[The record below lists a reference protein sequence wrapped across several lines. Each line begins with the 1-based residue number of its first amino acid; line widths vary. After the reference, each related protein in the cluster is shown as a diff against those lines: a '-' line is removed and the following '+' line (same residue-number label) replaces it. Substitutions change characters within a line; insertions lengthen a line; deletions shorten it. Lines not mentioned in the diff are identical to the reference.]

1 MRKAIITLIVLIIA
15 VGSYL
20 IFMKT
25 NTITFSDALSN
36 AMEENN
42 EIQGEEVIRSIDI
55 TRRHTANDG
64 DSQGH
69 EYIKIEE
76 EETINEIMEHTN
88 DMRLNRNNEN
98 PEVCYFMSI
107 NTNHSSYDL
116 IIGLDDYI
124 WINDRS
130 YQVEGENKLLE
141 IVSSFDYE

>member
-25 NTITFSDALSN
+25 NTITFSDALSD

-55 TRRHTANDG
+55 TRRRTANDG

-98 PEVCYFMSI
+98 PEVGYFMSI

-116 IIGLDDYI
+116 IIG
-124 WINDRS
+124 
-130 YQVEGENKLLE
+130 
-141 IVSSFDYE
+141 